1 MKKSSIII
9 LCSIFIIFQSCK
21 KENDKGNVNIESMY
35 KISEKWKQDLLSNKK
50 IYLVENEEKALKDFL
65 ENKYDYYPVGLP
77 SYIDAS
83 FDDINFD
90 KKKDALFYF
99 YPVDILHGTTGMF
112 KQSDFA
118 ILVCTNDNEYNKH
131 DDITEIIENKII
143 SHFKDLNCSSV
154 KIEFDGLRDGFVVGS
169 FTAWLKDDMICCP
182 TYKDI
187 FEYDY
192 SRKNVKIDDDFL
204 VAKTY

>member
-21 KENDKGNVNIESMY
+21 KENDKENVNIESMF

-50 IYLVENEEKALKDFL
+50 IYLVENEEKALKDY
-65 ENKYDYYPVGLP
+65 EDQKSDYPVGLP

-83 FDDINFD
+83 FDDVNFD
-90 KKKDALFYF
+90 KKKDALFHF
-99 YPVDILHGTTGMF
+99 YPVDILHGTGMIG
-112 KQSDFA
+112 QSDFA
-118 ILVCTNDNEYNKH
+118 ILICTNDNEYIKH
-131 DDITEIIENKII
+131 DDITDIIENKIK
-143 SHFKDLNCSSV
+143 SHFKDLNCYKV
-154 KIEFDGLRDGFVVGS
+154 KIEFDGLREGFVVGS
-169 FTAWLKDDMICCP
+169 FTAWLKDDANCCP
-182 TYKDI
+182 TFKGV